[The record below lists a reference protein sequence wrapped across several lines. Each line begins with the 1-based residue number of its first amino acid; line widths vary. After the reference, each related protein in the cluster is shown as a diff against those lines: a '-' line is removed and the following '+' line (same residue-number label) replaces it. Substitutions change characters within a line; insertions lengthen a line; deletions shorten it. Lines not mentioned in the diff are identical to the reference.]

1 MKLLKIYESDL
12 SKRKTELYLDNITGI
27 FILEFYDND
36 GNFVA
41 SELIE
46 KRSMEHIESIAINWI
61 VSPELCDSIIS
72 SYKVNNILAAIC
84 DITGNLIHKQ
94 HNINEKLINIT
105 YEIDL

>member
-46 KRSMEHIESIAINWI
+46 I
-61 VSPELCDSIIS
+61 
-72 SYKVNNILAAIC
+72 
-84 DITGNLIHKQ
+84 G
-94 HNINEKLINIT
+94 
-105 YEIDL
+105 